1 MKSFNLTKK
10 RDRIELAEKAV
21 LRTKYTALVNAGGQN
36 KRLTVQFN
44 VSGQCFKDGEVIS
57 YVNEVLLTVNRIPTS
72 MSKAHFL
79 SGNYSVR
86 GLPTTKKEKK
96 TTTKEVNERITWDT
110 LTNLF
115 KTK

>member
-10 RDRIELAEKAV
+10 CDRIELAKKAV
-21 LRTKYTALVNAGGQN
+21 PRKKYTALVNAGGQN

-44 VSGQCFKDGEVIS
+44 VSGQRFKNGEVIS
-57 YVNEVLLTVNRIPTS
+57 YVKEVLLTVNRIDTS
-72 MSKAHFL
+72 VSKASFL
-79 SGNYSVR
+79 SGDYSVR

-96 TTTKEVNERITWDT
+96 EKTQKVNRYDSWNT

-115 KTK
+115 K